1 MTMHTEIQCR
11 VNFGSIGPD
20 KFASKVNLFNVESIY
35 LKGKWK
41 DDSVISYCKMYADK
55 QGLKNGK
62 LEIFVYDDEM
72 NETYL
77 ESEI

>member
-41 DDSVISYCKMYADK
+41 DDSVYADK